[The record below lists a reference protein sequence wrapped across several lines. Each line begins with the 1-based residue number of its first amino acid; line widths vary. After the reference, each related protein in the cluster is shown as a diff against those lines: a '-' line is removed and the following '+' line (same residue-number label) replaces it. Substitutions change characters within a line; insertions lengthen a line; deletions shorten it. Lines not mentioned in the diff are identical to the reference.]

1 MFIRVRTPVC
11 GANTFYPARIIIVEH
26 PITLVATSPTWLSFG
41 YGPIVR
47 KEEGPRNFVRTAVS
61 TAPRGANTSYAA
73 GIIVVEDSKTLV
85 AKAPTLLSY
94 RFRDMMQKVEA
105 ESLGMV
111 QTSCR
116 TDTFSWRLSLEVGW
130 VTIKKHP
137 KTLVAESPS
146 SLSFHGYTPEFLSW

>member
-1 MFIRVRTPVC
+1 VRTV
-11 GANTFYPARIIIVEH
+11 
-26 PITLVATSPTWLSFG
+26 
-41 YGPIVR
+41 
-47 KEEGPRNFVRTAVS
+47 VS
-61 TAPRGANTSYAA
+61 TTPRGANTSYAA

-94 RFRDMMQKVEA
+94 HFRDMMQKVEA

-111 QTSCR
+111 RTSCR

-146 SLSFHGYTPEFLSW
+146 SLSFHCYTPEFLSW